1 MNFEILTPME
11 SLIMSAQ
18 YRQLLRKSKSMAI
31 TFLMPKMGSD
41 SRVFSASKLIREI
54 LSRCATRRNSGF
66 SLKINHLAIV
76 NYYCIKIHHQK

>member
-1 MNFEILTPME
+1 MDYEILTPIE

-18 YRQLLRKSKSMAI
+18 YKQLLRMSNSMAI

-41 SRVFSASKLIREI
+41 SRVFSPSKLIREI
-54 LSRCATRRNSGF
+54 LSRCATRRNSGS

-76 NYYCIKIHHQK
+76 TITV